1 VLLKYC
7 KDSAATPEAAAFV
20 YIFPGPVFASRLP
33 DPKRKDIDKILKKYN
48 MSEYDQFTLLKKCQ
62 GRLPKAA
69 VGSSPRSSCGNDDCS
84 VRGFLFENTVFLSID
99 YFTFS

>member
-1 VLLKYC
+1 MLLKYC

-20 YIFPGPVFASRLP
+20 YIFPGPAFASRLP
-33 DPKRKDIDKILKKYN
+33 DPKRRDIDKILKKYN
-48 MSEYDQFTLLKKCQ
+48 MSEYDQFTLLKKARDDFQ
-62 GRLPKAA
+62 KLPQAA
-69 VGSSPRSSCGNDDCS
+69 HRSSCGNDDCS